1 MRRLEL
7 KAGVAVG
14 GGRWSRKLRRAI
26 SVPSRQS
33 EPQQPLISMQRE
45 NDIGWKPQRSHY
57 PLVPIGTSR
66 MRQEASRP
74 SVSHTDWPRALR
86 HLRSEI

>member
-45 NDIGWKPQRSHY
+45 NDIGWKPQRSHH
-57 PLVPIGTSR
+57 PLVPIGISR
-66 MRQEASRP
+66 AIQPVRRQ
-74 SVSHTDWPRALR
+74 SVSHTHWPRALK